1 MGILSEVSNF
11 NFHKSKQSDGM
22 INAIKDWLP
31 ITARNRVALGFAFAA
46 LVMFASWNFLPM
58 DDLYNSSSYVAAAVH
73 FWPLAILP
81 DTYFAVF
88 RSPRVDG
95 FLAMAA
101 YLSLILSGLIVLT
114 ILPLWKMFHASVF
127 VRIPLAVFNLA
138 GGSVIYYFIC
148 RYGGVSDSLMWLAIL
163 MLMGL
168 SMLAL
173 SASLF
178 IFKNELELRH
188 ELEVKKMMGG

>member
-1 MGILSEVSNF
+1 MMRDTL
-11 NFHKSKQSDGM
+11 
-22 INAIKDWLP
+22 KDWLP
-31 ITARNRVALGFAFAA
+31 ITKRNRVALGFAFAA
-46 LVMFASWNFLPM
+46 LLMFVSWNFLPINY
-58 DDLYNSSSYVAAAVH
+58 LYNSSSYMAAAVH
-73 FWPLAILP
+73 FWPLALLP

-88 RSPRVDG
+88 RSPRIDG

-127 VRIPLAVFNLA
+127 VRIPLAVINLA

-148 RYGGVSDSLMWLAIL
+148 RYGGVSDSSMWSVIL

-168 SMLAL
+168 SMFAL

-178 IFKNELELRH
+178 IFKNELGLQH
-188 ELEVKKMMGG
+188 ELEVEKTMEDGDSQ